1 MDGNGLL
8 VVTAIVRESKT
19 CRRKRKRDLIKEYE
33 ELSEG
38 CIKNG
43 RCSAGSHIISLFFA
57 MLMLSLIDNSAVK
70 FYTAFNGQGRVR
82 KDR

>member
-1 MDGNGLL
+1 MFGLFGSDMVDNLMNEKLMDGSELL

-19 CRRKRKRDLIKEYE
+19 YRRKRKRGVIKEYE

-43 RCSAGSHIISLFFA
+43 SCSAGSHIISVF
-57 MLMLSLIDNSAVK
+57 SLC
-70 FYTAFNGQGRVR
+70 
-82 KDR
+82 